1 MEISQNRWFISWKN
15 PIKIDDAKGVPHFRK
30 PPYVHHLNHL
40 GVFFHIACTSL
51 QAKGR
56 EKEEGEGRL
65 GGIFWRRD
73 SSCNLGQPWVGSLP
87 FGELT

>member
-1 MEISQNRWFISWKN
+1 MEIPQNRWFISWKN
-15 PIKIDDAKGVPHFRK
+15 LIKIDDAKGVPHFRK

-56 EKEEGEGRL
+56 EKKVKDAWA
-65 GGIFWRRD
+65 GIFEEETRLAIWV
-73 SSCNLGQPWVGSLP
+73 NLGWVVYPL
-87 FGELT
+87 EN